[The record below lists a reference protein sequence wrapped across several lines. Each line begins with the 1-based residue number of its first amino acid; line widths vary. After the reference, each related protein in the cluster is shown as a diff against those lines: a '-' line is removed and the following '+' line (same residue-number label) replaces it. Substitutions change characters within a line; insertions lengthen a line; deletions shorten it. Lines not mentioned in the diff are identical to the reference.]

1 MNQDA
6 TASATPGHAGEH
18 GHGEHPPHLA
28 HHFDTPEQQ
37 FDSAKLGMWIF
48 LATEILMFGGLFCAY
63 SIYRGNNPEI
73 FTYSHAFLDTT
84 LGAINTVI
92 LIASSFTMAWAVRAS
107 QLSQRTLML
116 WLLIATFLGGCGFMG
131 IKAVEYY
138 EKFDHD
144 LWPGQWN
151 VFYPADQHPEF
162 SQASD
167 PQAAQLEAIH
177 HLEEYYG
184 IGGGHGEGS
193 HGDGHE
199 GDTAAHGGEGQ
210 AAGGGGATASIVA
223 EPEAR
228 GQQQHLTYE
237 QLPGLAAQRTH
248 LFFQAYFLMTGL
260 HAIHVL
266 VGMGLIGYLIIR
278 ALQGWFSAS
287 YYAPV
292 DIIGLYWHLVDLVW
306 IFLFPLLYLI
316 G

>member
-107 QLSQRTLML
+107 QLSQRRLML

-177 HLEEYYG
+177 HL
-184 IGGGHGEGS
+184 
-193 HGDGHE
+193 
-199 GDTAAHGGEGQ
+199 AAM
-210 AAGGGGATASIVA
+210 
-223 EPEAR
+223 AR
-228 GQQQHLTYE
+228 GVTVRGMKEIPRPMAGKARRQE
-237 QLPGLAAQRTH
+237 EAA
-248 LFFQAYFLMTGL
+248 
-260 HAIHVL
+260 
-266 VGMGLIGYLIIR
+266 
-278 ALQGWFSAS
+278 
-287 YYAPV
+287 
-292 DIIGLYWHLVDLVW
+292 
-306 IFLFPLLYLI
+306 PLLPSSPSPRPAANSSI
-316 G
+316 SRTSSCPD